1 MGTITRIAQIL
12 TLAPLTFM
20 LPFSKRRS
28 THKSGLRLGSSLSV
42 NDSRGYAFCMERGAR
57 GDPTWQAMGL
67 SSATFGHSTA
77 VRKSPTIWRSEV
89 ELLCTKPALR
99 DITLQGNTGT
109 ARPARENLRLAGLF
123 VGTEM
128 QRGKASFPHFRSVH
142 YPYGTAQIS
151 VDPQLLASFEIKG
164 KLPRTVIIV
173 TVHAAYFHCSKALVR
188 SDLWNPTMH
197 VSRHNLPSAGQM
209 HRRLSGGVF
218 DGETYD
224 RELPQRTLAGLY

>member
-1 MGTITRIAQIL
+1 MPSAWSEAREGI
-12 TLAPLTFM
+12 
-20 LPFSKRRS
+20 RRGRPWDS
-28 THKSGLRLGSSLSV
+28 VRPLSV
-42 NDSRGYAFCMERGAR
+42 TRPLYVNRRQSGGRRWNYCA
-57 GDPTWQAMGL
+57 PN
-67 SSATFGHSTA
+67 
-77 VRKSPTIWRSEV
+77 
-89 ELLCTKPALR
+89 PALR

-224 RELPQRTLAGLY
+224 RELPQRTLAG